1 MTTAK
6 RYLWTVRR
14 ELWENR
20 AVYIAPLVV
29 GALGILGFLV
39 TVPTLGRQAAA
50 LHGPDIE
57 RAHVTVHGPYGVVAM
72 IGLAVAFLIGVFYA
86 LDALHGE
93 RRDRSVLFWKS
104 LPVSDA
110 VAVLAKA
117 SIPLLVLPI
126 VVMLVS
132 IGAQLVMALVTAL
145 TFLVSD
151 RGNLGLMMSHVAP
164 FQLAVGTA
172 YTVLVIALWHA
183 PIYAWLLLV
192 SARVRRGALLWAA
205 IPLLAIGG
213 IERILFRSY
222 DFFAFMYYLLL
233 GWTGRAYVS
242 ADSPETELLASL
254 APGQALATPSLWI
267 GLAFAAACVV
277 AAIAMRRRAE
287 PI

>member
-1 MTTAK
+1 MTTAT

-20 AVYIAPLVV
+20 AVWIAPAVV
-29 GALGILGFLV
+29 GALGSLGFLI
-39 TVPTLGRQAAA
+39 TVPTLGRQAHA
-50 LHGPDIE
+50 LHGPDVE
-57 RAHVTVHGPYGVVAM
+57 TAHVTVHGPYGVVA
-72 IGLAVAFLIGVFYA
+72 IIALAVAFVIGVFYA

-126 VVMLVS
+126 VVIVVS
-132 IGAQLVMALVTAL
+132 VGAQLVMALVTAL
-145 TFLVSD
+145 TFLITD

-164 FQLAVGTA
+164 FQLAVATG

-192 SARVRRGALLWAA
+192 SARVRRGALLWAV

-213 IERILFRSY
+213 TERILFRTY
-222 DFFAFMYYLLL
+222 EFFGFLRYLLL
-233 GWTGRAYVS
+233 GWTGRAYVN
-242 ADSPETELLASL
+242 AETPETELLASL
-254 APGQALATPSLWI
+254 APGQALATPSLWL
-267 GLAFAAACVV
+267 GVAFTAVCVAAAV
-277 AAIAMRRRAE
+277 AMRRRAE